1 MILPILGYRELLGKN
16 YSENDINDNILFLL
30 MGPGRCG
37 KTTYCKSFFESNL
50 KNGSTGIFFSSTF
63 TKKQYQNLFNG
74 LSSIINSRSYFIN
87 PFLREQISYNEEGNS
102 DVNNILSEVKKELD
116 KVISTYKLEQ
126 KNQFIGK
133 NENEDEDGLPLV
145 QQNGIC
151 MVLDSLSHLFNIF
164 DEKDVLRF
172 INSLSFSL
180 KNSNVL
186 SIFTIDDTI
195 IDSSLI
201 EKIRPIFDGVLQIK
215 MDKKEDESIRQIKFL
230 SLTGINL
237 NQETWIKF
245 ELDKNTS
252 LLTFPN
258 SSSFICSVCKASIK
272 NKPVFYLDMAFH
284 ENHLDLYKKLT
295 GIYGNTGISDLGPS
309 SVINANF
316 FFIDIV
322 GLSSPNLSV
331 RKQIEKIEFLN
342 NFIISSD
349 IFRKNSDKKVLP
361 TGDGMA
367 IGFTSNPEAPLN
379 LSIQLHHQLKKHN
392 LGKDNESTLAVRIG
406 IASGPVFIV
415 NDANNNQNIWGPG
428 IIFARRV
435 MDIGDND
442 HILMDGGLAHS
453 LLTLDDKYKEI
464 IHYIG
469 DYQIKHGQII
479 KLYSAYQENKY
490 GNKDLPI
497 KVKCLPL

>member
-1 MILPILGYRELLGKN
+1 M
-16 YSENDINDNILFLL
+16 
-30 MGPGRCG
+30 
-37 KTTYCKSFFESNL
+37 
-50 KNGSTGIFFSSTF
+50 
-63 TKKQYQNLFNG
+63 
-74 LSSIINSRSYFIN
+74 
-87 PFLREQISYNEEGNS
+87 REQINSNEERNS
-102 DVNNILSEVKKELD
+102 DVNNSLSDVKKELD

-126 KNQFIGK
+126 KNQSIGK
-133 NENEDEDGLPLV
+133 NENENDLPSS
-145 QQNGIC
+145 QQKGIC
-151 MVLDSLSHLFNIF
+151 MIVDSLSHLINIF

-186 SIFTIDDTI
+186 SIFTLDDI
-195 IDSSLI
+195 IVDSSLI

-215 MDKKEDESIRQIKFL
+215 MDKKEDELIRQMKFL

-258 SSSFICSVCKASIK
+258 SSTFICSVCKASIK

-322 GLSSPNLSV
+322 GLSSPTLSV
-331 RKQIEKIEFLN
+331 RKQIEKIEYLN
-342 NFIISSD
+342 NFIISSE

-392 LGKDNESTLAVRIG
+392 LGKDDESTLAVRIG

-435 MDIGDND
+435 MDIGDDN

-453 LLTLDDKYKEI
+453 LLTLDDKYKEL
-464 IHYIG
+464 IHFIG

-479 KLYSAYQENKY
+479 KIYSAYKEHNF
-490 GNKDLPI
+490 GNKSMPT
-497 KVKCLPL
+497 KVKYLPV

>member
-1 MILPILGYRELLGKN
+1 MIVILLIPGYTELVGKDH
-16 YSENDINDNILFLL
+16 NDEAISDNTLFLL

-37 KTTYCKSFFESNL
+37 KTTYCKSFFESYL
-50 KNGSTGIFFSSTF
+50 KNGNNGIFFSSTF

-74 LSSIINSRSYFIN
+74 LSDVINSSSYFIN
-87 PFLREQISYNEEGNS
+87 PFLREQIDSDKESNS
-102 DVNNILSEVKKELD
+102 GINNILSEVKKEID
-116 KVISTYKLEQ
+116 KVISSFKLEQ
-126 KNQFIGK
+126 KSHHIDK
-133 NENEDEDGLPLV
+133 KENENLLPLLPERK
-145 QQNGIC
+145 IC
-151 MVLDSLSHLFNIF
+151 MVVDSLSHLFNIF

-172 INSLSFSL
+172 INALSFSL
-180 KNSNVL
+180 KKNNVL
-186 SIFTIDDTI
+186 TIFSIDDTI
-195 IDSSLI
+195 VDRSLI
-201 EKIRPIFDGVLQIK
+201 EKIRPLFDGVLQIK
-215 MDKKEDESIRQIKFL
+215 LDEKENELIRQIKLL
-230 SLTGINL
+230 SLTGNIST
-237 NQETWIKF
+237 QPKWIKF

-258 SSSFICSVCKASIK
+258 TSSFICSVCKASIK
-272 NKPVFYLDMAFH
+272 TKPVFYLDMAFH
-284 ENHLDLYKKLT
+284 EKHLELYKKLT

-322 GLSSPNLSV
+322 GLSSPTLSV

-342 NFIISSD
+342 NFIISSE

-392 LGKDNESTLAVRIG
+392 LGKDDESILAVRIG

-435 MDIGDND
+435 MDIGDDN

-453 LLTLDDKYKEI
+453 LLTLDDKYKEL
-464 IHYIG
+464 IHFIG

-479 KLYSAYQENKY
+479 KIYSAYREHSF

-497 KVKCLPL
+497 KVKYLPV